1 MSMLVVDFGMES
13 SFKSSLK
20 KAKSELNNR
29 ISDYQNIEKR
39 VNQIPGGSNVSNCS
53 YYVRKKYQQLESKVE
68 KLNTLN
74 NQVTTFMDNA
84 LEADKRVASR
94 IKSET
99 KSFKKR
105 TGIGKTSKS
114 IWSSICETVGD
125 FFTGVVDGAKEM
137 WDGVKQWYEDNKYWI
152 DVVVDAALFIGAF
165 VAIFAASGVAAIVAA
180 CFFAFSYAA
189 DLFYDTQALLYYVD
203 GDEENAERYS
213 EKGGRDVFVYIGTKA
228 DEAFGTDFVAGTMG
242 FVYDGLAAFAA
253 IYTLCNAVLKPM
265 KQMFKDLKLDKVKVR
280 FPITKSGGKIKFRS
294 IFHGNFDLESH
305 FTLDIV
311 WKATTNFFGANAV
324 QQKNVVKLAYK
335 LNKLGFKL
343 TTGFAVS
350 KLVLNTQRWVNGAK
364 GIKDFYEKI
373 DTTVDLIRNGES
385 PFPKTQKTVN
395 KAVESLFYIN
405 SGGVA

>member
-68 KLNTLN
+68 KLNALN

-152 DVVVDAALFIGAF
+152 DVVVDAVLVIA
-165 VAIFAASGVAAIVAA
+165 AIAACLASGGVVA
-180 CFFAFSYAA
+180 FF
-189 DLFYDTQALLYYVD
+189 
-203 GDEENAERYS
+203 
-213 EKGGRDVFVYIGTKA
+213 
-228 DEAFGTDFVAGTMG
+228 
-242 FVYDGLAAFAA
+242 FAA
-253 IYTLCNAVLKPM
+253 ITLINATSDLIFDIGAAYVYYAEGDEAMAERLS
-265 KQMFKDLKLDKVKVR
+265 QMGGKDVFMYVGAKMDEAWGTDCWEGIMGAIHSGLTICAIAYSFYKTGAQILKDLKLDKLN
-280 FPITKSGGKIKFRS
+280 IKSLFNGNKNKIKW
-294 IFHGNFDLESH
+294 GSH
-305 FTLDIV
+305 FN
-311 WKATTNFFGANAV
+311 KENFIKVIRNQIGYNKV
-324 QQKNVVKLAYK
+324 QQKDVMKLRWKKVLGLKIGEWFIKTPENARRILEFKEKFDLGKDIIKGIVEITINIKAGDFDK
-335 LNKLGFKL
+335 LNPFSGEIK
-343 TTGFAVS
+343 AVKDYYDQC
-350 KLVLNTQRWVNGAK
+350 KLV
-364 GIKDFYEKI
+364 
-373 DTTVDLIRNGES
+373 
-385 PFPKTQKTVN
+385 P
-395 KAVESLFYIN
+395 
-405 SGGVA
+405 SGGVQ